1 MSVFGRDEGCGGR
14 SLATHEKR
22 KTPRHQ
28 ELHQKIKVPL
38 LPNLRTIMAD
48 STRLF
53 FLFPGA
59 KVWLH
64 LYFFAF

>member
-14 SLATHEKR
+14 RLATHEKR

-28 ELHQKIKVPL
+28 ELHQIKVPL

-53 FLFPGA
+53 FLFLRA
-59 KVWLH
+59 KGWLH